1 MKETDYQMAIRLK
14 ERIAELQAMQK
25 ILYEK
30 LKELK
35 EEKDLETAQDLAN
48 LMFELIKDNNGVKV
62 VDTFVANISWDLQK
76 GIRECQE
83 QFENL

>member
-14 ERIAELQAMQK
+14 ERIAELQAMQN

-30 LKELK
+30 LEELK

-62 VDTFVANISWDLQK
+62 VDTFVTNISLDLQK

-83 QFENL
+83 EFENI